1 MNNNKDIDYQ
11 AKLKKPFFGRFWFKK
26 ALKHIAVGAVS
37 LGMVAGALFGFAG
50 CVKSE
55 NPGPT
60 IPPVDPNPPIITPNP
75 DDQDDQDKDIE
86 DVVFDEFMTN
96 HKEEGVAFFNEYL
109 KPAITEGKGDILA
122 ESINFDA
129 ADNEEALEH
138 ISYAYIYKN
147 GDTARKYDVVDVQLN
162 KSITFN
168 DILNDKVTANDVI
181 PIIQTPMSFDFDAKE
196 NVEKS
201 DLTKAIYGRMCKMSN
216 KLDASAKT
224 YFGNVTPGYD
234 SGYDLLTYNI
244 LSESNGKLS
253 VNTITF
259 FDKNLDEAQFIE
271 SLNDD
276 AKFDNIE
283 YDKVKT
289 QSCTIQGVNIYKSE
303 YKAEYEKED
312 VGPENPGHETEK
324 NIENVEDLVTNY
336 STELNQGLQG
346 AYDHITEKIFP
357 NKVNNFD
364 ETKITESKWN
374 LNTNENGAISK
385 LNYFGKYDD
394 RVFFVASVDL
404 EGSEININALN
415 DKNIVSE
422 LQKAIKG
429 AAYNFD
435 VQFNYNKEAMSQN
448 PTLAE
453 KVFEKEGLK
462 EEGATYYITSVTPTV
477 SELGRVKTATI
488 LQVSSKGVKQ
498 MSIEVVSDGDL
509 TTNVENG
516 SYKASD
522 KSSYDFGDYTFNA
535 ETNKVATTSL
545 SLYNEETGK
554 YNIEDFGDEL
564 LF

>member
-357 NKVNNFD
+357 NK
-364 ETKITESKWN
+364 
-374 LNTNENGAISK
+374 
-385 LNYFGKYDD
+385 
-394 RVFFVASVDL
+394 
-404 EGSEININALN
+404 
-415 DKNIVSE
+415 
-422 LQKAIKG
+422 
-429 AAYNFD
+429 
-435 VQFNYNKEAMSQN
+435 
-448 PTLAE
+448 
-453 KVFEKEGLK
+453 
-462 EEGATYYITSVTPTV
+462 
-477 SELGRVKTATI
+477 
-488 LQVSSKGVKQ
+488 
-498 MSIEVVSDGDL
+498 
-509 TTNVENG
+509 
-516 SYKASD
+516 
-522 KSSYDFGDYTFNA
+522 
-535 ETNKVATTSL
+535 
-545 SLYNEETGK
+545 
-554 YNIEDFGDEL
+554 
-564 LF
+564 